1 MCGLSL
7 LNFEKPN
14 KEVLVRVLR
23 ALDRN
28 FNIGICYKLSVVD
41 IGRFIMTR
49 LVAHSSPP
57 PVNSVNPQKQQ
68 KLPME
73 LLQFLCMMQFRNEF
87 H

>member
-14 KEVLVRVLR
+14 KELLVRVLR

-41 IGRFIMTR
+41 IGQFIMER

-57 PVNSVNPQKQQ
+57 Y
-68 KLPME
+68 
-73 LLQFLCMMQFRNEF
+73 C
-87 H
+87 